1 MYVNRAGVTS
11 TTASARTYAS
21 FWRRFFAYWVDGVI
35 IIVASIALEIFG
47 AIFIPD
53 RWRTGDEALGIG
65 TLVETV
71 LFYGY
76 LIWFTARGA
85 TLGKMAL
92 GIIVIGPDD
101 GPPGLARAAKR
112 CLVIQGIGT
121 VLFYAT
127 FLIVAGTADDLNSL
141 IVGSGVAIILLFA
154 WFLFTLYDY
163 LSMLWHPENRT
174 IHDRIGGTWV
184 VQEP

>member
-1 MYVNRAGVTS
+1 MYVNS
-11 TTASARTYAS
+11 ASVASMPVVARTYAS
-21 FWRRFFAYWVDGVI
+21 FWRRFFAWLVDGVL
-35 IIVASIALEIFG
+35 IIVASIALEILA
-47 AIFIPD
+47 AIVIPD
-53 RWRTGDEALGIG
+53 IWGSGDENLGMG
-65 TLVETV
+65 TLVQTI
-71 LFYGY
+71 LSYGY

-85 TLGKMAL
+85 TVGKMAL
-92 GIIVIGPDD
+92 GILVIGPDG

-112 CLVIQGIGT
+112 YLVIQGIGM

-127 FLIVAGTADDLNSL
+127 FFIAAGTADDLDSL
-141 IVGSGVAIILLFA
+141 LVGFGIAIIVLFA

-184 VQEP
+184 VEEP